1 MDDVLFQYGAL
12 GVLALV
18 CLISVRV
25 LFERLSRNTEKAL
38 EEIKRIYVN
47 EKARADRLE
56 EELRK
61 LNETMRT
68 DYVTV
73 LQNASQAIAD
83 ANRAV
88 GDALAAVRRES

>member
-1 MDDVLFQYGAL
+1 MEDALLQYGAL

-18 CLISVRV
+18 CIAATKVM
-25 LFERLSRNTEKAL
+25 FDRLQRAYED
-38 EEIKRIYVN
+38 

-56 EELRK
+56 DELRK
-61 LNETMRT
+61 LNEIMRT

-73 LQNASQAIAD
+73 LNTASQAIID

-88 GDALAAVRRES
+88 GDALSVVRRES

>member
-1 MDDVLFQYGAL
+1 MEDVLLQYGAL

-25 LFERLSRNTEKAL
+25 LFERLSKNTEKAL
-38 EEIKRIYVN
+38 EEVRRIYDN
-47 EKARADRLE
+47 EKDRADRLE
-56 EELRK
+56 EQLRQ

-68 DYVTV
+68 DYVNV
-73 LQNASQAIAD
+73 LQRASQAMAD

-88 GDALAAVRRES
+88 GDALAVVRRGS